1 MNKRIKAYIFSGMFL
16 AMLVLPRILF
26 IPLKG
31 YVDTKNYENRVYQEK
46 PVLSIQGI
54 SQYPGLYDAYFN
66 DHLAFKNPLVAFVK
80 LADIRVFGEVS
91 SDAVLMGKDGWMF
104 YKY

>member
-54 SQYPGLYDAYFN
+54 SQYPGFTMLILTTIWLLRTLLW
-66 DHLAFKNPLVAFVK
+66 HL
-80 LADIRVFGEVS
+80 
-91 SDAVLMGKDGWMF
+91 
-104 YKY
+104 

>member
-31 YVDTKNYENRVYQEK
+31 YVDTKKYENRVYPQMRC
-46 PVLSIQGI
+46 LWARTDGCFI
-54 SQYPGLYDAYFN
+54 S
-66 DHLAFKNPLVAFVK
+66 
-80 LADIRVFGEVS
+80 
-91 SDAVLMGKDGWMF
+91 
-104 YKY
+104 

>member
-54 SQYPGLYDAYFN
+54 S
-66 DHLAFKNPLVAFVK
+66 
-80 LADIRVFGEVS
+80 
-91 SDAVLMGKDGWMF
+91 
-104 YKY
+104 